1 MRRIWFRVADFEET
15 VWWSSKQ
22 VVSLHQFAPMASTS
36 PPPTPRIWRPHCSKR
51 AALHRVRALAQH
63 RLAPQLLPIPASLPF
78 TPKAPLT
85 SDFSSKKGEWLQQ
98 VKGTQKKA
106 DLDNLVTSLREEL
119 GQLRVAKV
127 CV

>member
-1 MRRIWFRVADFEET
+1 MLQIFKKRCGGRESRWFRFINSHPWLVRRP
-15 VWWSSKQ
+15 
-22 VVSLHQFAPMASTS
+22 LH
-36 PPPTPRIWRPHCSKR
+36 PRIWRPRCSKR
-51 AALHRVRALAQH
+51 AALHRSRAFAQH
-63 RLAPQLLPIPASLPF
+63 RLAPQLLPIPTSLPF
-78 TPKAPLT
+78 TPYAPLT

>member
-1 MRRIWFRVADFEET
+1 
-15 VWWSSKQ
+15 
-22 VVSLHQFAPMASTS
+22 MASAS
-36 PPPTPRIWRPHCSKR
+36 PPPPPRIWRPRCSKR
-51 AALHRVRALAQH
+51 AALRRARALGQH
-63 RLAPQLLPIPASLPF
+63 RLAPHLLHIPASFPF
-78 TPKAPLT
+78 TPNAPLA